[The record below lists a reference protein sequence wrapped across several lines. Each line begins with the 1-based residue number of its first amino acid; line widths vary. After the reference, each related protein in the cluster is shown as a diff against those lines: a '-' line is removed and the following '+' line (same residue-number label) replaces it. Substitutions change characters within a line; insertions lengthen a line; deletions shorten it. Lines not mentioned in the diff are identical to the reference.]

1 MVIIDAYRGGRDTG
15 YTGNG
20 LIEKDFNLKI
30 SKYIYDRLKSLG
42 VNVFMTRENDSD
54 LNINERSDLIK
65 NAFGN
70 NSNVVAIS
78 NRLNYGDE
86 NGVEILYSLKNSNTL
101 ANKIDNAF
109 EERDIYVNKIYQRRD
124 ENDTSTDYDDLQK
137 NTGNVQTIIINY
149 GYINDTND
157 ANKLKNDY
165 VKYAEAVI
173 KSLATQFGVPY
184 SYALNNEYIVQ
195 KGDSLWSISNK
206 FGLTVDELKS
216 ANNLTSNLLSIGQI
230 LQIPS
235 KESVSTPIQNTYV
248 VQKGDSLYQIALK
261 NNTTVDE
268 LKSLNNLTS
277 NLLSIGQVLKLPSKE
292 SVSTPSQ
299 SIYVVQ
305 KGDSLYQIALKN
317 NTTVDELKSLNNLT
331 SNLLS
336 IGQVLKLPSKT
347 QNTYIVKKGDSLWL
361 IAKNNNTT
369 VDKIKSLN
377 NLTSNLLSIGQELI
391 LP

>member
-184 SYALNNEYIVQ
+184 SYALSNEYIVQ

-206 FGLTVDELKS
+206 FGLTVGELKS
-216 ANNLTSNLLSIGQI
+216 LNNLTSNLLSIGQV
-230 LQIPS
+230 LKLPS
-235 KESVSTPIQNTYV
+235 KESASQSTYV

-305 KGDSLYQIALKN
+305 KGDSLFQISLKN